1 MALRSGYYGLK
12 RKLFEKVLGL
22 PAIKSIGDGLSLN
35 STTGVLSASG
45 GGGTT
50 VVANPE
56 GTATADLTKLQ
67 VGETIY
73 DIESDTSACY
83 QTTDDTE
90 TAIVDTDYIPF
101 FDSSAA
107 SGEGAPK
114 KSTWSNF
121 CSKIAAK
128 LATTFNKYLGIE
140 SLGSGLTLSQ
150 EGVLTAAGTGSI
162 TITTI
167 GSGSTTFA
175 QGDIEKII
183 SNVVLSTAATTFKF
197 LEFIIQDTI
206 TGGQFKFQEA
216 AFFSYQNDTSLR
228 YRFPLYLGRIKGFAN
243 IREIDNT
250 HFDITIQSETAV
262 SESTNVTV
270 TINGVL

>member
-1 MALRSGYYGLK
+1 MALKAGRYGVTKEQL
-12 RKLFEKVLGL
+12 RKIDEG
-22 PAIKSIGDGLSLN
+22 
-35 STTGVLSASG
+35 G

-56 GTATADLTKLQ
+56 GEATSTLNKLQ

-73 DIESDTSACY
+73 GVEGDASACY

-90 TAIVDTDYIPF
+90 SDIVDGDYFPF
-101 FDSSAA
+101 LDSSAA

-114 KSTWSNF
+114 KSTWSNL

-128 LATTFNKYLGIE
+128 LANTFNKYLGIE

-167 GSGSTTFA
+167 GTASVSFA
-175 QGDIEKII
+175 QGDTDKTI
-183 SNVVLSTAATTFKF
+183 SNVVLSTSATTFKF
-197 LEFIIQDTI
+197 LEIIVQDTI
-206 TGGQFKFQEA
+206 SGGLYKFQEA

-228 YRFPLYLGRIKGFAN
+228 YRFPLKLGRIDGFAN
-243 IREIDNT
+243 VKEIDNT
-250 HFDITIQSETAV
+250 HFDISLHTDVPASEATTV
-262 SESTNVTV
+262 SV